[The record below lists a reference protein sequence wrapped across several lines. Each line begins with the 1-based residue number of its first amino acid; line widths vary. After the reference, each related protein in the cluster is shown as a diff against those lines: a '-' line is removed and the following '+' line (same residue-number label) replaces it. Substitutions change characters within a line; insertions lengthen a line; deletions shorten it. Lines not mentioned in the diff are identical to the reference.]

1 MKNLQQA
8 SELYWYDVLN
18 LLSYTTLD
26 VKNIHSVVQHKD
38 KLFMVLDYTRNF
50 GNVASEGLMRTTHW
64 AAYYLTN
71 QNYFGILHPNVSDPV
86 RHTSNSTVTTCA
98 DGPMAPQSMQKMR
111 DWA

>member
-1 MKNLQQA
+1 
-8 SELYWYDVLN
+8 
-18 LLSYTTLD
+18 
-26 VKNIHSVVQHKD
+26 
-38 KLFMVLDYTRNF
+38 
-50 GNVASEGLMRTTHW
+50 MRTTHW

-71 QNYFGILHPNVSDPV
+71 PNYFGILHPNVPDPV